1 MKVRLTSD
9 LHNVIL
15 TKTLRLQFWNTFMS
29 SNDTTFKHLSVSEL
43 HNVLADKTHVVV
55 DIRDPASFQKS
66 HIVGA
71 VHLSN
76 ESIPDFLREADL
88 DAPVVVCCY
97 HGISSQQA
105 AQFLI
110 SQDFT
115 DVYSLDGG
123 FEQWHLQFP
132 TVIDI

>member
-1 MKVRLTSD
+1 M
-9 LHNVIL
+9 
-15 TKTLRLQFWNTFMS
+15 
-29 SNDTTFKHLSVSEL
+29 SVSTL
-43 HNVLADKTHVVV
+43 HEVLAEKSHVVV
-55 DIRDPASFQKS
+55 DIRDENSFVS
-66 HIVGA
+66 GHIA
-71 VHLSN
+71 DSLHLTN
-76 ESIPDFLREADL
+76 ESLADFLREADP

-123 FEQWHLQFP
+123 FTQWQTQFP
-132 TVIDI
+132 DHIER